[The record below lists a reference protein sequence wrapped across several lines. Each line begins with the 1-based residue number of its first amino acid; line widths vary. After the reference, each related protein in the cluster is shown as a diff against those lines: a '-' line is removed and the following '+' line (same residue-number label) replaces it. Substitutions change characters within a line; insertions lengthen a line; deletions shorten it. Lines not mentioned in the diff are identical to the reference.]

1 MTESGMRTFLILRAA
16 VLALGFTVVL
26 ELATFLPLAN
36 FAKYQIAFSIA
47 LLVCWIADFG
57 IVTAMNRIVRSPDEI
72 LLKSFSTIRQILALF
87 AIITTLAIST
97 IFGID
102 FQYSLLLS
110 ALIIDNYVDNSFAI
124 RQISL
129 SGRQN
134 IYYSVSKK
142 ALQVILIAFLEVVN
156 QLSFINLGIAFAVS
170 NVAILWIEYTK
181 FGFSLSNL
189 STRRFHD
196 SWKFW
201 FQSGGTVIA
210 NLDVLII
217 SNFGGANFLS
227 PIALSRKFSQSIG
240 VLGSTL
246 VPQTVSD
253 FSKNRNSPTFRIP
266 HLYRYAFFSFI
277 GSISVAVIFPRISNS
292 LFSISFSKSE
302 LFVFLVIVCLT
313 PIGVLTTNFN
323 AAFLGLNRPGLAAL
337 TTYLSTF
344 IYFVTLAF
352 FGFKGILWIGILLGV
367 ILNQFSELVLLRL
380 LFSRARM
387 QL

>member
-1 MTESGMRTFLILRAA
+1 MRTFLILRAA
-16 VLALGFTVVL
+16 VLALGFAVVL

-36 FAKYQIAFSIA
+36 FAKFQIAFSIA

-57 IVTAMNRIVRSPDEI
+57 IVTAMNRIVRSSDEI
-72 LLKSFSTIRQILALF
+72 LLKSFSTIRQILALL
-87 AIITTLAIST
+87 AIITTLAISI
-97 IFGID
+97 IFCID

-110 ALIIDNYVDNSFAI
+110 ALIIDNYVDNSFAL

-129 SGRQN
+129 SERQN

-142 ALQVILIAFLEVVN
+142 ALQVILIAFLEDVN
-156 QLSFINLGIAFAVS
+156 QLSFINLGIAFTIS

-189 STRRFHD
+189 STRRFQD

-217 SNFGGANFLS
+217 SNFSGANFLS

-246 VPQTVSD
+246 VPQTISD
-253 FSKNRNSPTFRIP
+253 FSKNRNSHTFRIP